1 MFISLSCCFSCR
13 AHSEITWLRRMRCEF
28 QLNWLINH
36 GVFCNEHKMFE
47 CAVVYKCSS
56 ALHRQQTACSLIH
69 CFCCWRCR
77 GSGLSRTPSHPPV
90 TPKCWPWGERSPREQ
105 TGHCESNT
113 LNWGEYNNKHWC
125 FLLWCVYVAV
135 QIHSSPA
142 RPLHRRSCESC
153 TQHLTDKACLQC
165 KIMLTFK
172 LLEVSDVVRRNLPF
186 SEDCDDQH
194 QHR

>member
-1 MFISLSCCFSCR
+1 MFISLSCCFACR

-56 ALHRQQTACSLIH
+56 ALHARSYTASAADGAGAL
-69 CFCCWRCR
+69 
-77 GSGLSRTPSHPPV
+77 GSAVPHP
-90 TPKCWPWGERSPREQ
+90 THLLHQSADHGERDHPESRP
-105 TGHCESNT
+105 GHCESNT

-135 QIHSSPA
+135 QMHSSPA

-172 LLEVSDVVRRNLPF
+172 LLEVSDIVQRNWPF
-186 SEDCDDQH
+186 SEDCDDKH